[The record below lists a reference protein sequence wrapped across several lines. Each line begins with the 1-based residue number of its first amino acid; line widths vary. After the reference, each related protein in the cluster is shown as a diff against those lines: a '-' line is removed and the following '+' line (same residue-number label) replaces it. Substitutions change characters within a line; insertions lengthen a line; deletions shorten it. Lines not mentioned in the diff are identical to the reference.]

1 MRGFRRMPA
10 QTGKQGLFRLVKQA
24 QESYTAEVVTR
35 QKSYRRYVL
44 DFIHSKRYHD
54 ETDAWS
60 KNEHLKNYRTIVDLL
75 RGHEKL
81 VRKYFEQ
88 EVFDDMQ
95 ISGLLN
101 EFYTFDL
108 SQTDAPGD
116 ILERASAPRT
126 KTPDIVFKP
135 ALGRDMIDLIVQLA
149 NEVNLFKERLDAN
162 DVATRYETDT
172 LQPVTS
178 RNNTRLVLSL
188 DKLASHGIIP
198 YNWQAFIAKRK
209 LVISSSGK
217 KHLDQHD
224 LSSTLNRIKDTPP
237 GISEKR
243 LLSVIDE
250 YIKRIKDKEIQ

>member
-24 QESYTAEVVTR
+24 QESYTAEVATR

-60 KNEHLKNYRTIVDLL
+60 KNEHLKNYHTIVDLL

-108 SQTDAPGD
+108 SQTDA
-116 ILERASAPRT
+116 R
-126 KTPDIVFKP
+126 
-135 ALGRDMIDLIVQLA
+135 QLH
-149 NEVNLFKERLDAN
+149 EL
-162 DVATRYETDT
+162 
-172 LQPVTS
+172 
-178 RNNTRLVLSL
+178 
-188 DKLASHGIIP
+188 
-198 YNWQAFIAKRK
+198 
-209 LVISSSGK
+209 
-217 KHLDQHD
+217 KHLT
-224 LSSTLNRIKDTPP
+224 LFSSLPLA
-237 GISEKR
+237 GKR
-243 LLSVIDE
+243 LTSLCNLPMRLIYSRKDWMRTTWPPATKRTRCSLSRRETIPGWFC
-250 YIKRIKDKEIQ
+250 RSTNWPHTA

>member
-24 QESYTAEVVTR
+24 QESYTAEVATR

-60 KNEHLKNYRTIVDLL
+60 KNEHLKNYHTIVDLL

-135 ALGRDMIDLIVQLA
+135 ALGREKLTSLCNLPMRLIYSR
-149 NEVNLFKERLDAN
+149 KDWMRTTWPP
-162 DVATRYETDT
+162 ATKRTRCSLSRRET
-172 LQPVTS
+172 
-178 RNNTRLVLSL
+178 
-188 DKLASHGIIP
+188 IP
-198 YNWQAFIAKRK
+198 GWFCRSTNWPHTA
-209 LVISSSGK
+209 
-217 KHLDQHD
+217 
-224 LSSTLNRIKDTPP
+224 
-237 GISEKR
+237 
-243 LLSVIDE
+243 
-250 YIKRIKDKEIQ
+250 

>member
-24 QESYTAEVVTR
+24 QESYTAEVATR

-60 KNEHLKNYRTIVDLL
+60 KNEHLKNYHTIVDLL

-135 ALGRDMIDLIVQLA
+135 ALGREKVNLIVQLA

-188 DKLASHGIIP
+188 DKLASHGI
-198 YNWQAFIAKRK
+198 
-209 LVISSSGK
+209 SSSGK